1 MNVCATAMEISHPGK
16 VLFPAD
22 GITKVEAFAML
33 MAVTAAYVQ
42 HETSAGLTEQQRQ
55 AAYLER
61 VATDGGHPQIAA
73 LLTVAGPSAA
83 PDQDRFA
90 LVLARVLTGLLPH
103 E

>member
-1 MNVCATAMEISHPGK
+1 
-16 VLFPAD
+16 
-22 GITKVEAFAML
+22 
-33 MAVTAAYVQ
+33 VQ
-42 HETSAGLTEQQRQ
+42 HEASGGLAEQQRQ

-61 VATDGGHPQIAA
+61 VAADGGHPRIAA
-73 LLTVAGPSAA
+73 LLAVAGPPAA